1 MDFFFVLT
9 TKPCVWEVSAK
20 LIVKQCI
27 CVGAPPKRPMEKS
40 ETPFPTDVLAEEIH
54 CMDLKTQV
62 ALTK

>member
-1 MDFFFVLT
+1 MDFL
-9 TKPCVWEVSAK
+9 KQLNLVWEVSAK
-20 LIVKQCI
+20 LIVKCI

-40 ETPFPTDVLAEEIH
+40 ETHFPTDALAEEIH